1 MEDYLNNIDEFD
13 AEYKLVLAGNSDI
26 GKTTFFK
33 KLTKGTFNE
42 EQVATIGIDQKSFNY
57 DITITEN
64 GQDVKKKVKIIL
76 YDTAGQERYE
86 SITKTY
92 FKKASGII
100 LLYSIIDRDSFI
112 NLTKWL
118 KDVRDK
124 LGNYENNKYLV
135 FLMGTKFDIVKNDES
150 KRKVKEEE
158 ALDFCDQNDLLWYGE
173 YSSKDTSQETF
184 QKLLAEFAKK
194 LYIKVGFNKLQ
205 RDSVS
210 TLSSKKT
217 KKQKNRCGCKK

>member
-1 MEDYLNNIDEFD
+1 MDDYLNNLNEVD
-13 AEYKLVLAGNSDI
+13 AEYKVVLAGNTDI

-42 EQVATIGIDQKSFNY
+42 EQVSTIGIDQKSFNY

-76 YDTAGQERYE
+76 YDTAGQERYA

-217 KKQKNRCGCKK
+217 KKQKKHCGCKK

>member
-1 MEDYLNNIDEFD
+1 MDDYLNNLNEVD
-13 AEYKLVLAGNSDI
+13 AEYKVVLAGNTDI

-57 DITITEN
+57 DISITEN

-76 YDTAGQERYE
+76 YDTAGQERYA

-217 KKQKNRCGCKK
+217 KKQKKRCGCKK

>member
-1 MEDYLNNIDEFD
+1 MDDYLNNFNEVD
-13 AEYKLVLAGNSDI
+13 AEYKVVLAGNTDI

-76 YDTAGQERYE
+76 YDTAGQERYA

-217 KKQKNRCGCKK
+217 KKQKKRCGCKK

>member
-1 MEDYLNNIDEFD
+1 MDDYLNNLNEVD
-13 AEYKLVLAGNSDI
+13 AEYKVVLAGNSDI

-57 DITITEN
+57 DISITEN

-217 KKQKNRCGCKK
+217 KKQKKRCGCKK

>member
-1 MEDYLNNIDEFD
+1 MDDYLNNLNEVD
-13 AEYKLVLAGNSDI
+13 AEYKVVLAGNTDI

-42 EQVATIGIDQKSFNY
+42 EQVSTIGIDQKSFNY

-76 YDTAGQERYE
+76 YDTAGQERYA

-217 KKQKNRCGCKK
+217 KKQKKRCGCKK

>member
-1 MEDYLNNIDEFD
+1 MDDYLNNLNEVD
-13 AEYKLVLAGNSDI
+13 AEYKVVLAGNTDI

-76 YDTAGQERYE
+76 YDTAGQERYA

-184 QKLLAEFAKK
+184 QTLLAEFAKK
-194 LYIKVGFNKLQ
+194 LYNKVGFNKLE

-210 TLSSKKT
+210 TLSAKKT
-217 KKQKNRCGCKK
+217 KKQKKHCGCKT

>member
-13 AEYKLVLAGNSDI
+13 AEYKVVLAGNSDI

-33 KLTKGTFNE
+33 KITKGTFSE
-42 EQVATIGIDQKSFNY
+42 IYVSTIGYDKKSFEY

-64 GQDVKKKVKIIL
+64 GQDVKKKVKILL
-76 YDTAGQERYE
+76 YDTAGQERYAPV
-86 SITKTY
+86 TKNY

-100 LLYSIIDRDSFI
+100 LLYSIIDRKSFE

-118 KDVRDK
+118 NDIRDK
-124 LGNYENNKYLV
+124 LGNYEDNKYLV
-135 FLMGTKFDIVKNDES
+135 FLMGTKFDIAKNDES
-150 KRKVKEEE
+150 KRQVKEEE
-158 ALDFCDQNDLLWYGE
+158 ALEFCDNNDLLWYGE
-173 YSSKDTSQETF
+173 YSSKDTSQDTF

-210 TLSSKKT
+210 TLSTKKT
-217 KKQKNRCGCKK
+217 KKHKKKCKC

>member
-1 MEDYLNNIDEFD
+1 MDDYLNNLNEVD
-13 AEYKLVLAGNSDI
+13 AEYKVVLAGNTDI

-42 EQVATIGIDQKSFNY
+42 EQVSTIGIDQKSFNY

-76 YDTAGQERYE
+76 YDTAGQERYA

-124 LGNYENNKYLV
+124 LGNYEDNKYLV

-217 KKQKNRCGCKK
+217 KKQKKRCGCKK

>member
-1 MEDYLNNIDEFD
+1 MDDYLNNWNEVD
-13 AEYKLVLAGNSDI
+13 AEYKVVLAGNTDI

-76 YDTAGQERYE
+76 YDTAGQERYA

-150 KRKVKEEE
+150 KRQVKEEE

-194 LYIKVGFNKLQ
+194 LYIKVGYNKLQ

-217 KKQKNRCGCKK
+217 KKQKKRCGCKK

>member
-1 MEDYLNNIDEFD
+1 MDDYLNNLNEVD
-13 AEYKLVLAGNSDI
+13 AEYKVVLAGNTDI

-76 YDTAGQERYE
+76 YDTAGQERYA

-217 KKQKNRCGCKK
+217 KKQKKRCGCKK

>member
-1 MEDYLNNIDEFD
+1 MDDYLNNLNEVD
-13 AEYKLVLAGNSDI
+13 AEYKVVLAGNTDI

-42 EQVATIGIDQKSFNY
+42 EQVSTIGIDQKSFNY

-217 KKQKNRCGCKK
+217 KKQKKRCGCKK

>member
-1 MEDYLNNIDEFD
+1 MDDYLNNLNEVD
-13 AEYKLVLAGNSDI
+13 AEYKVVLAGNTDI

-217 KKQKNRCGCKK
+217 KKQKKRCGCKK

>member
-1 MEDYLNNIDEFD
+1 MDDYLNNLNEVD
-13 AEYKLVLAGNSDI
+13 AEYKVVLAGNTDI

-76 YDTAGQERYE
+76 YDTAGQERYA

-210 TLSSKKT
+210 TLSTKKT
-217 KKQKNRCGCKK
+217 KKQKKRCGCKK

>member
-1 MEDYLNNIDEFD
+1 MDDYLNNLNEVD
-13 AEYKLVLAGNSDI
+13 AEYKVVLAGNTDI

-76 YDTAGQERYE
+76 YDTAGQERYA

-100 LLYSIIDRDSFI
+100 LLYSIIDRNSFI
-112 NLTKWL
+112 SLTKWL
-118 KDVRDK
+118 NDVRDK

-135 FLMGTKFDIVKNDES
+135 FLMGTK
-150 KRKVKEEE
+150 
-158 ALDFCDQNDLLWYGE
+158 
-173 YSSKDTSQETF
+173 
-184 QKLLAEFAKK
+184 
-194 LYIKVGFNKLQ
+194 
-205 RDSVS
+205 
-210 TLSSKKT
+210 
-217 KKQKNRCGCKK
+217 